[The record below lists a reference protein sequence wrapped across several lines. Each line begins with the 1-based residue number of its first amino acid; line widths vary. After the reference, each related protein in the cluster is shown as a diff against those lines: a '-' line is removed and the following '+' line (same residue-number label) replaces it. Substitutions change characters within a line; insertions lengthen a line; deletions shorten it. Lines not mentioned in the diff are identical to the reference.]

1 MPIGETC
8 MSMETDYKFE
18 NFQEYYG
25 DVKQVKRIINECQI
39 CGAKLVLTHLSDYKN
54 LLMQESA
61 RCPECG
67 QGNRK
72 IIHVIN

>member
-1 MPIGETC
+1 

-25 DVKQVKRIINECQI
+25 DIKNVKKIINECHI
-39 CGAKLVLTHLSDYKN
+39 CGSKLVITHLSDYKN

-61 RCPECG
+61 RCPDCG